1 MSTEKITADSEMPLV
16 RVDDLSKK
24 YRLRNQAYGW
34 WKKPEVEFFPA
45 LRNVSIKI
53 KRGETLGV
61 VGESGCGKTT
71 LGRVLLRLT
80 DLVDGKVYFDGI
92 DVYSLSPRELRYL
105 RHRMQMIFQNPYA
118 SLNTHMRVKDIV
130 AEGVRIKSNG
140 SKDEVEERV
149 RELLDQVNFH
159 KDKITQY
166 PSGLSG
172 GERRRVGIARILAVQ
187 PEFIVADEP
196 VAALDLSI
204 KSQVINLMQE
214 LKVDFGLTFMFISHD
229 IGMIKHLSDR
239 IAVMYL
245 GKVVEQGAN
254 RAIDRH
260 RCLHPYTQQLLN
272 ASFYMYNTG
281 QDDNGVNRTVKEH
294 EWDVPEDI
302 PAGCPYHPRCPLY
315 HQKGKPKECREVDP
329 PLTSIGEH
337 YGEEHEVAC
346 YYADEVNPVELGGG

>member
-1 MSTEKITADSEMPLV
+1 MDVANTIADPKMPLV
-16 RVDDLSKK
+16 CVKDLNKK
-24 YRLRNQAYGW
+24 YQLHNRKTGW
-34 WKKPEVEFFPA
+34 WQSREDEFFPV
-45 LRNVSIKI
+45 LRNISLKI
-53 KRGETLGV
+53 NKGETLGI

-80 DLVDGKVYFDGI
+80 DIVDGKVYFDGL
-92 DVYSLSPRELRYL
+92 DVYSLNSSELRHL

-118 SLNTHMRVKDIV
+118 SLNKHMKVMDIV
-130 AEGVRIKSNG
+130 AEGVRIKCNG

-172 GERRRVGIARILAVQ
+172 GESRRVGIARILAVQ

-204 KSQVINLMQE
+204 KSQVINLMQD
-214 LKVDFGLTFMFISHD
+214 LKEEFGLTFMFISHD
-229 IGMIKHLSDR
+229 IGMIKYLSDR

-245 GKVVEQGAN
+245 GKIVEQGSNHNIARN
-254 RAIDRH
+254 

-272 ASFYMYNTG
+272 ASSYMSGNEKNDLCG
-281 QDDNGVNRTVKEH
+281 DGKGKEH
-294 EWDVPEDI
+294 VWDVPDEI
-302 PAGCPYHPRCPLY
+302 PTGCPYHPRCPLY
-315 HQKGKPKECREVDP
+315 HQKGKPQECREVDP
-329 PLTSIGEH
+329 PLVSIGERN
-337 YGEEHEVAC
+337 GEKHDVSC
-346 YYADEVNPVELGGG
+346 YFADEINPVELGD

>member
-1 MSTEKITADSEMPLV
+1 MSIDKTTADSEIPLV
-16 RVDDLSKK
+16 RVDDLSKN
-24 YRLRNQAYGW
+24 YRLRNNGYGW
-34 WKKPEVEFFPA
+34 WKRRESEFFPA
-45 LRNVSIKI
+45 LRNVSITI

-80 DLVDGKVYFDGI
+80 DIVDGKVYFDGV
-92 DVYSLSPRELRYL
+92 DVYSVSNRELRHL

-118 SLNTHMRVKDIV
+118 SLNNHMKVKDIV
-130 AEGVRIKSNG
+130 AEGVRMKFNG
-140 SKDEVEERV
+140 SKGEVEERV

-204 KSQVINLMQE
+204 KSQVINLMQD
-214 LKVDFGLTFMFISHD
+214 LKVGLGLTFMFISHD

-254 RAIDRH
+254 SAIDRH

-272 ASFYMYNTG
+272 ASSYMYNTE
-281 QDDNGVNRTVKEH
+281 QDDRGRNIAVKEH
-294 EWDVPEDI
+294 TWDVPDEI
-302 PAGCPYHPRCPLY
+302 PTGCPYHSEGQTKGVPRSRSSFD
-315 HQKGKPKECREVDP
+315 KCR
-329 PLTSIGEH
+329 
-337 YGEEHEVAC
+337 
-346 YYADEVNPVELGGG
+346 